1 LTYQNIVATNLLLFN
16 QAQLPQL
23 FKVVKSDAGAAKMQ
37 GSLDFTNTYR
47 AASF

>member
-1 LTYQNIVATNLLLFN
+1 VAADLLFFN

-23 FKVVKSDAGAAKMQ
+23 FKMVKSDAGAAKMQ
-37 GSLDFTNTYR
+37 GTLDLADTDW